1 MPEVRE
7 IIDTSELR
15 EFERIAAHSH
25 IKGLGLKG
33 LKAEFIADGFVGQQE
48 AREAAGIIV
57 RLIKEGKFAGK
68 GILIAGPPG
77 TGKTALAI
85 GIARELGKDVPFV
98 HLAASEIYSA
108 EIKKTEFLTQTL
120 RKAIGVRIREMRKI
134 YEGEVVE
141 LDIKYKP
148 HPYNPYYQ
156 IPYSAIIKLETSEE
170 SKKLNVDQTFA
181 IQLVQQ
187 GVEVGDVIAI
197 DVDGGR
203 IVKYGKSERAI
214 KKSEEELTAEKPVP
228 LPKGKVFKEKEFV
241 YVVTLHQ
248 LDMARARSSI
258 DLASIFFGSERKE
271 IDSEVRKEVDEI
283 VKELIKEGK
292 AELVPGV
299 VFIDECSLLDIE
311 TFAFL
316 NRAMEQELSPIFI
329 FATNRGVAQIR
340 GTDYKSP
347 HAMPID
353 LLDRLLIINTRP
365 YNEKEIREILRIKA
379 KHDKIELD
387 EEALEYLTQLGVKNS
402 LRYAMQ
408 LLHPAYVVAKEENSN
423 KVLKKHVEYVEKLFA
438 DVKKSVEYV
447 KQFEKQFLE
456 F

>member
-1 MPEVRE
+1 MEIRE
-7 IIDTSELR
+7 IAEIKELR

-33 LKAEFIADGFVGQQE
+33 LKAEFIADGFVGQEE

-57 RLIKEGKFAGK
+57 KLIKEGKFAGK

-77 TGKTALAI
+77 SGKTALAI
-85 GIARELGKDVPFV
+85 GIAKELGKDVPFV

-108 EIKKTEFLTQTL
+108 EVKKTEFLTQTL
-120 RKAIGVRIREMRKI
+120 RKAIGVRIREVRKV
-134 YEGEVVE
+134 YEGEVTE
-141 LDIKYKP
+141 LDIKHKP

-156 IPYSAIIKLETSEE
+156 IPYSATIKLETSED
-170 SKKLNVDQTFA
+170 SKKLSVDQTFA

-187 GVEVGDVIAI
+187 GVEIGDIIAI

-203 IVKYGKSERAI
+203 IVKYGKSERVI
-214 KKSEEELTAEKPVP
+214 KKSEEELTAEKPIP
-228 LPKGKVFKEKEFV
+228 LPKGKVLKEKEFV

-248 LDMARARSSI
+248 LDLARAKSSI
-258 DLASIFFGSERKE
+258 DIASIFFGAERKE
-271 IDSEVRKEVDEI
+271 IDSEIRKEVDEI

-329 FATNRGVAQIR
+329 FATNRGIAPVR

-365 YNEKEIREILRIKA
+365 YTEREIREIIKIKA
-379 KHDKIELD
+379 KNDKIELSD
-387 EEALEYLTQLGVKNS
+387 EALEYLTQLGVKNS

-408 LLHPAYVVAKEENSN
+408 LLHPADIVAEEENS
-423 KVLKKHVEYVEKLFA
+423 KIIEKKHVERVEKLFV
-438 DVKKSVEYV
+438 DTKESVEYV

-456 F
+456 Y